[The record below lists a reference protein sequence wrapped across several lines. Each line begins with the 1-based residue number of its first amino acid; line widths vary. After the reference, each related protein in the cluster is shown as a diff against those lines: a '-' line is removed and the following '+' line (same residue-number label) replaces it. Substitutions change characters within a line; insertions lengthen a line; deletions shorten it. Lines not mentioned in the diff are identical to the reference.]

1 MNTIHYHIEFCC
13 KKQNVMPVCL
23 LPNSFALNVSVFFP
37 NFFHKN
43 HDLSFALI
51 LNLNIAFYSLCVYH
65 ASYVKDIQRSHIQG
79 CGIVNIFHS
88 LNVVVIFF
96 DNCCY
101 FVLISKK
108 KKIITNIICVLELSQ
123 EVTELSEFLCRISN
137 LFVCSVLNIFNFI
150 FSVIHNSVLFNSFS

>member
-1 MNTIHYHIEFCC
+1 MLRHWRSRFSCIFYPHNSEWTPFIIEFCC

-108 KKIITNIICVLELSQ
+108 KKLSQ
-123 EVTELSEFLCRISN
+123 TSYAY
-137 LFVCSVLNIFNFI
+137 
-150 FSVIHNSVLFNSFS
+150 